1 MSPTLWKESPR
12 RRAAVAPVV
21 IAGLLLGLGL
31 FVPVV
36 SLRSLATTRDYSVL
50 GGIVE
55 LVRDGNILLGA
66 IVLGFSVVF
75 PVAKLLVLC
84 ATFFG
89 DYRRAERRRLV
100 RRLALLGKWSM
111 LDVFV
116 ILILLGA
123 VRLGLISGAEPLP
136 GLYLFGAAI
145 LCSMVA
151 AVIVTEV
158 VGEERAPLADL
169 RHPTRT
175 DRAVSSLALLL
186 FAAGLAAPLMTVEKW
201 WFWERDYSLLGAW
214 VELVREGHAFLA
226 ASLGAFVVLLPAA
239 RIAGLCLLRWRPRL
253 PAPWVRRLRRLDEW
267 AMLDVYALALLVVVV
282 KIGGSLAVTPRAG
295 MWLLLC
301 ASVLS
306 VWDSWRLQRHVV
318 RTADGSS

>member
-1 MSPTLWKESPR
+1 MSPSLWKERPR
-12 RRAAVAPVV
+12 KRAALVPVA
-21 IAGLLLGLGL
+21 IAGALLALGLM
-31 FVPVV
+31 VPVV
-36 SLRSLATTRDYSVL
+36 SLRSLATTREYSVL
-50 GGIVE
+50 SGILD

-66 IVLGFSVVF
+66 IVLAFSVVF
-75 PVAKLLVLC
+75 PVAKLLALC

-89 DYRRAERRRLV
+89 DYRREERRRLV
-100 RRLALLGKWSM
+100 RRLTLLGKWSM

-116 ILILLGA
+116 IVILLGA

-145 LCSMVA
+145 LCSMIA

-169 RHPTRT
+169 RHPTRL
-175 DRAVSSLALLL
+175 DRAVSSLALIL

-201 WFWERDYSLLGAW
+201 WFWERDYSLLGAHA
-214 VELVREGHAFLA
+214 ELVREGHAFLA
-226 ASLGAFVVLLPAA
+226 AFLGAFVVLLPGA
-239 RIAGLCLLRWRPRL
+239 RIAGLCLLRWRPGL
-253 PAPWVRRLRRLDEW
+253 PARWVRRLRRLDEW

-282 KIGGSLAVTPRAG
+282 KIGASLAVTPRAG
-295 MWLLLC
+295 MWLLAS

-318 RTADGSS
+318 RPANDGS